1 MRRMCNDVCV
11 YANDNSCDDGGPGSA
26 YAECSLGADCSDCG
40 RADRD
45 PAQMDGWTP
54 SLQDSGRWTS
64 SSDRRWSM
72 DDEEAERSR
81 VAKELDDE
89 LDGGTELAPAKG
101 RSISMDD

>member
-1 MRRMCNDVCV
+1 MRGV
-11 YANDNSCDDGGPGSA
+11 
-26 YAECSLGADCSDCG
+26 L
-40 RADRD
+40 
-45 PAQMDGWTP
+45 
-54 SLQDSGRWTS
+54 S

-101 RSISMDD
+101 RSINMDD